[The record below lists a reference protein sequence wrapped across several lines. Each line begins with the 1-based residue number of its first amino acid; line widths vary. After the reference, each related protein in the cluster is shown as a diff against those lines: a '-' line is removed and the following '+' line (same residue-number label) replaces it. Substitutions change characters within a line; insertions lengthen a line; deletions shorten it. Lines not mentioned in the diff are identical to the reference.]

1 MWCCH
6 CRITRTGEFVPIGPA
21 QCCKMCLSDTVHPID
36 SCDDLNFC
44 SGHGICTLGSC
55 QCRPGWAGPDCGMP
69 VNNLPS
75 ILL

>member
-1 MWCCH
+1 MRNCH

-44 SGHGICTLGSC
+44 SGNGICTLGSC
-55 QCRPGWAGPDCGMP
+55 QCRAGWAGADCGMP
-69 VNNLPS
+69 VHNHSLE
-75 ILL
+75 